1 MPQQKRRTE
10 VQQLNVRVPRE
21 IYEAL
26 RTYAYATNS
35 TINDAAIQA
44 IVDFLSNRGR
54 DKQVDAFLTKARK
67 DWRVALDKLA
77 DL

>member
-1 MPQQKRRTE
+1 MVRRTRRP
-10 VQQLNVRVPRE
+10 QTHQLNVRVPRE
-21 IYEAL
+21 VYEAL

-35 TINDAAIQA
+35 TINDAAVRA
-44 IVDFLSNRGR
+44 LVDFLASKGR
-54 DKQVDAFLTKARK
+54 QEQVDAFLGRARK